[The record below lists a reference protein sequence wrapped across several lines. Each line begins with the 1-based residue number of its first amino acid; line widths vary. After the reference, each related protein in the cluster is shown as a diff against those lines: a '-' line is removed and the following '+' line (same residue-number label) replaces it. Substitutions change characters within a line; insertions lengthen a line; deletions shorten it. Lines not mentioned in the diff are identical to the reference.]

1 MPEHASFVNA
11 PILEDKALEKIQR
24 NWLKKFKNKKNRI
37 SYSSKCHLEDDSQV
51 VYGSDDE
58 DMDDSEDDEDVDSQH
73 MIRRLINTSALPA
86 LREHRA
92 YST

>member
-58 DMDDSEDDEDVDSQH
+58 DVDDSEDDEDECLGRGENRRLNVDSDEEE
-73 MIRRLINTSALPA
+73 S
-86 LREHRA
+86 
-92 YST
+92 